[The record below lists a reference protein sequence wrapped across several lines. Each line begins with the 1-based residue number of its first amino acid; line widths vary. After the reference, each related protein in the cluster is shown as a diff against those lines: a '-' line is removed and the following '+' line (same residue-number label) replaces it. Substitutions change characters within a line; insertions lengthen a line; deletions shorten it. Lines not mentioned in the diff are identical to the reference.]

1 MTASRTLV
9 VGLWIVLAAT
19 APARADGPEG
29 VSAAA
34 QRSGPAQDPAADF
47 FFGQPRGW
55 LAVRGGLHMPRA
67 GGDLFAFVNDQLTVS
82 RSDFRTPAFNA
93 EVGFLLTEN
102 LAAEGG
108 LDLGQSSVNSE
119 YRRFISS
126 TGEPIAQTTKL
137 TQNGLVLGVRY
148 TPAGHG
154 QRISRFA
161 FIPRR
166 MTPYVSAG
174 LQATYYTFTQSGNF
188 VDFVD
193 RSIFRDVFRSDGWAM
208 GPYLRGG
215 VDVQVYRRLFVNGDF
230 RYAWLR
236 SDVSRDFVGFD
247 GIDLAGAR
255 AATGISVKF

>member
-1 MTASRTLV
+1 MRALRTLV
-9 VGLWIVLAAT
+9 VGLWIVLAVT
-19 APARADGPEG
+19 APVRADGPEE

-34 QRSGPAQDPAADF
+34 QRSGPAQDPVADF

-55 LAVRGGLHMPRA
+55 VALRGGVLMPRA
-67 GGDLFAFVNDQLTVS
+67 GGDLFTFVSETLTVS
-82 RSDFRTPAFNA
+82 RSDFRTPAFNM
-93 EVGFLLTEN
+93 ELGFMLTES
-102 LAAEGG
+102 LAVEGG
-108 LDLGQSSVNSE
+108 MDVGERSVNSE

-126 TGEPIAQTTKL
+126 TGSPITQTTKL
-137 TQNGLVLGVRY
+137 VQNGLVVGVRY

-154 QRISRFA
+154 KRISRFA

-166 MTPYVSAG
+166 MTPYVGAG
-174 LQATYYTFTQSGNF
+174 LQAAYYSFTQTGSF

-193 RSIFRDVFRSDGWAM
+193 RSIFPDVFRSDGWAV
-208 GPYLRGG
+208 GPHLRGG
-215 VDVQVYRRLFVNGDF
+215 VDLQVYKRLFVNGDV

-236 SDVSRDFVGFD
+236 SDLSRDFVGFD

>member
-1 MTASRTLV
+1 MVASRTLV

-19 APARADGPEG
+19 TPVRADGPEEE
-29 VSAAA
+29 SAAA
-34 QRSGPAQDPAADF
+34 QRSGPAQDPVADF

-55 LAVRGGLHMPRA
+55 FALRGGLLMPRA
-67 GGDLFAFVNDQLTVS
+67 GGDLFTFVSEQLTVS
-82 RSDFRTPAFNA
+82 RSDFRTPAFNM
-93 EVGFLLTEN
+93 ELGILLTES
-102 LAAEGG
+102 LAAEAG
-108 LDLGQSSVNSE
+108 LDVGGRTVDSE

-126 TGEPIAQTTKL
+126 TGSPITQTTKL
-137 TQNGLVLGVRY
+137 VQNGLVIGVRY

-154 QRISRFA
+154 QRISRLA

-166 MTPYVSAG
+166 MTPYVGAG
-174 LQATYYTFTQSGNF
+174 LQAAYYSFSQTGSF

-193 RSIFRDVFRSDGWAM
+193 RSIFPDVFRSDGWAL
-208 GPYLRGG
+208 GPYLRAG
-215 VDVQVYRRLFVNGDF
+215 VDLQLWRRLYVNGDI

-236 SDVSRDFVGFD
+236 SDLSRDFVGFE

>member
-9 VGLWIVLAAT
+9 VGLWIVLAAA
-19 APARADGPEG
+19 APARADGPEEA
-29 VSAAA
+29 SAAA
-34 QRSGPAQDPAADF
+34 QRSGPAQDPAPDF

-55 LAVRGGLHMPRA
+55 FALRGGLLMPRA
-67 GGDLFAFVNDQLTVS
+67 SGDLFTFVSEQLTVS
-82 RSDFRTPAFNA
+82 HSDFRAPSFNM
-93 EVGFLLTEN
+93 ELGFLLTES
-102 LAAEGG
+102 LAAEAG
-108 LDLGQSSVNSE
+108 LDLGQRTVHSE

-126 TGEPIAQTTKL
+126 TGSPITQTTKL
-137 TQNGLVLGVRY
+137 VQNGFVIGLRY
-148 TPAGHG
+148 TPAGQG

-166 MTPYVSAG
+166 MTPYVGAG
-174 LQATYYTFTQSGNF
+174 LQAAYYSFAQNGNF

-193 RSIFRDVFRSDGWAM
+193 RSIFPDAFRSDGWAM
-208 GPYLRGG
+208 GPYVRGG
-215 VDVQVYRRLFVNGDF
+215 VDLQLWRRLYANGDI

-236 SDVSRDFVGFD
+236 SDLSRDFVGFD

>member
-9 VGLWIVLAAT
+9 VGLWIVLAAA
-19 APARADGPEG
+19 APARADGPEE

-34 QRSGPAQDPAADF
+34 QRSGPARDPTADF

-55 LAVRGGLHMPRA
+55 LALRGGVFMPRA
-67 GGDLFAFVNDQLTVS
+67 GGDLFTFVSDTLTVS
-82 RSDFRTPAFNA
+82 RSDFRAPAFNM
-93 EVGFLLTEN
+93 ELGFLLTKS
-102 LAAEGG
+102 LAVEAGMDVGER
-108 LDLGQSSVNSE
+108 SVNSE

-126 TGEPIAQTTKL
+126 TGSPITQTTKL
-137 TQNGLVLGVRY
+137 VQNGFVVGVRY

-166 MTPYVSAG
+166 MTPYVGTG
-174 LQATYYTFTQSGNF
+174 LQAAYYSFTQTGSF
-188 VDFVD
+188 VDFAD
-193 RSIFRDVFRSDGWAM
+193 RSIFPDVFRSAGWAM
-208 GPYLRGG
+208 GPYVRGG
-215 VDVQVYRRLFVNGDF
+215 VDLQVYRRLYVNGDF

-236 SDVSRDFVGFD
+236 SDLSRDFVGFD